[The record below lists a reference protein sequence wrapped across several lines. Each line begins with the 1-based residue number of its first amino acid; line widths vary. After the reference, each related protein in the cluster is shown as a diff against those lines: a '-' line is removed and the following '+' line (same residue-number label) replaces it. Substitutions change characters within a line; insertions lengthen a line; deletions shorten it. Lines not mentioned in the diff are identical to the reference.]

1 MGTRGDTAVQA
12 IAGFC
17 LLLFILT
24 VTVVGVRMLLLARR
38 TRGRHEFLMGLG
50 MVLIGTLG
58 YPASLGSGFGGPVG
72 QVSIPIWLG
81 ASLITVLGIG
91 LIYAFTW
98 QAFRPHETWG
108 KAIVAVASAF
118 MLLGMAISTR
128 ALLAAPPDAMSQLV
142 AKNGLFIAMVGYCGC
157 FLWSAIEGFLHY
169 ANARK
174 RLALGLAD
182 AVVVNR
188 FWLWGVF
195 GLTATGINIS
205 SFIGNALGVDPSQS
219 PLVLIPMGVLGFVAS
234 AAMYLAFL
242 PPASYLAFVRSR
254 FATQNA

>member
-12 IAGFC
+12 IAGSC
-17 LLLFILT
+17 LLLFIVIT
-24 VTVVGVRMLLLARR
+24 TVVGVRMLLLARR

-50 MVLIGTLG
+50 MVLIGAIG
-58 YPASLGSGFGGPVG
+58 YPASLASGFGGPVG

-81 ASLITVLGIG
+81 ATLITVTGIG

-98 QAFRPHETWG
+98 QVFRPHDAWG
-108 KAIVAVASAF
+108 KAIVVVASAF
-118 MLLGMAISTR
+118 MLLGMVVSTH
-128 ALLAAPPDAMSQLV
+128 ALLTAPPDAMSQLV
-142 AKNGLFIAMVGYCGC
+142 AKNGLFVAMIGYCGC
-157 FLWSAIEGFLHY
+157 FLWSAVEGFVHY

-188 FWLWGVF
+188 FWLWGLF
-195 GLTATGINIS
+195 GLMATGINVS
-205 SFIGNALGVDPSQS
+205 SFIGNALGVDPSKS
-219 PLVLIPMGVLGFVAS
+219 PLVLIPMGVLGFGAS

-254 FATQNA
+254 FATQSS